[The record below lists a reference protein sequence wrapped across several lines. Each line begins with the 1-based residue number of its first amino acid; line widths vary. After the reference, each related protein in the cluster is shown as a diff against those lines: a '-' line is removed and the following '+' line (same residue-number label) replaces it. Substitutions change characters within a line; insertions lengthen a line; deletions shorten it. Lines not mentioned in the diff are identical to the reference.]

1 MSMLYIGVDI
11 GGTATKYG
19 VFTVEGKLISKWE
32 APTALGQHG
41 SGILPAVAGQLTS
54 WVASHGYAMEQIAGV
69 GSGIILDGKM
79 IHGAKGLGGE
89 VGHIVV
95 DPTEP
100 EQCRCAG
107 NVQ

>member
-1 MSMLYIGVDI
+1 MLQGIPAAAGNDANMAAMGEY
-11 GGTATKYG
+11 
-19 VFTVEGKLISKWE
+19 W
-32 APTALGQHG
+32 QG
-41 SGILPAVAGQLTS
+41 SGK
-54 WVASHGYAMEQIAGV
+54 GYRSTVFITLGTGV

-95 DPTEP
+95 GPTEP
-100 EQCRCAG
+100 EQRGCAG